1 MYEAIPTNS
10 RHVTNKTYLIPT
22 LATSGLASF
31 QIEARARLVLNALQH
46 RCMPQISHKFVSDN
60 KRRPEHNSHKAE
72 TETKAKMNLLN
83 FAATLFF
90 IAPASCRNLRA
101 DQVIGN
107 PSTKKGPVSSLPEDL
122 TVINQ
127 ARRISRRLD
136 GVEDDCIVGNLSG
149 DETATYCD
157 DEGLNC
163 CSGTDSCQ
171 WDRKDIKM
179 CANSCTGVFSCHDGP
194 RLLGQEVVMNLGHVS
209 LLQERQLEQI
219 AATVYKL
226 AFMCLVL

>member
-1 MYEAIPTNS
+1 MTTKE
-10 RHVTNKTYLIPT
+10 
-22 LATSGLASF
+22 
-31 QIEARARLVLNALQH
+31 
-46 RCMPQISHKFVSDN
+46 
-60 KRRPEHNSHKAE
+60 EHNLHKAK
-72 TETKAKMNLLN
+72 TKAKMNLLK
-83 FAATLFF
+83 FAATLIF
-90 IAPASCRNLRA
+90 IAPASCQNLRA
-101 DQVIGN
+101 DKVNGN
-107 PSTKKGPVSSLPEDL
+107 PSTKKGPASRLSGDL
-122 TVINQ
+122 IAIHQ
-127 ARRISRRLD
+127 AKHLSRRLYV
-136 GVEDDCIVGNLSG
+136 VEDDCIVGNLSG

-219 AATVYKL
+219 VATVYKL